1 MLDLSLLY
9 FDFRMQRD
17 FYRSA
22 RFHFGITCPM
32 KQAIGDKTKDATFQ
46 TPPTDLLESTNIEEE
61 LYRLFEILGTKI
73 DAFVRN
79 G

>member
-1 MLDLSLLY
+1 
-9 FDFRMQRD
+9 MQRD

-22 RFHFGITCPM
+22 RFHFGINCPM

-46 TPPTDLLESTNIEEE
+46 TPATDLLESTDIDEE
-61 LYRLFEILGTKI
+61 LYRLFDILGNKI
-73 DAFVRN
+73 DNFVRN